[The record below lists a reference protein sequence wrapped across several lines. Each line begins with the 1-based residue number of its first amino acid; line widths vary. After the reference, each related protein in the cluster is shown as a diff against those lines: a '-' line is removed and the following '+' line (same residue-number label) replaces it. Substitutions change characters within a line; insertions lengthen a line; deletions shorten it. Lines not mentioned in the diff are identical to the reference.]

1 MRYIKCGCDF
11 RTTVKQ
17 LFQNTKEA
25 LINRCLFN
33 IQFARMDELK
43 EKEAKLTKLNR
54 ELSIENQ
61 EESEHLPDE
70 ERSLFKQDL
79 AR

>member
-1 MRYIKCGCDF
+1 VF
-11 RTTVKQ
+11 FHTP
-17 LFQNTKEA
+17 
-25 LINRCLFN
+25 FN